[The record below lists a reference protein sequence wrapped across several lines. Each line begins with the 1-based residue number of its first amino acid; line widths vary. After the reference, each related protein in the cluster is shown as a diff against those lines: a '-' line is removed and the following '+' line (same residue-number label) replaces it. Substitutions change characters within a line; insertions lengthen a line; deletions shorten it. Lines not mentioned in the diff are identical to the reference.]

1 MDEFLDR
8 MLMER
13 RTLDQALADLLVR
26 QNRIPSNRRRYM
38 LEQMIDGLK
47 AEIALRTT
55 ATGVAK

>member
-1 MDEFLDR
+1 
-8 MLMER
+8 
-13 RTLDQALADLLVR
+13 
-26 QNRIPSNRRRYM
+26 M